1 LNPKRFILLYSA
13 TTKKAQKYLGL
24 FPVLYSGSGLPD
36 FIIWDESAAKY
47 GWAGVI
53 ATGFFDKS
61 WQIDK
66 NLIYLK
72 NGEK

>member
-1 LNPKRFILLYSA
+1 M
-13 TTKKAQKYLGL
+13 
-24 FPVLYSGSGLPD
+24 PD